1 MANTMLTRSPLASY
15 SFTDSSG
22 ANIRVCYQNRDGV
35 IGMTGY
41 DDKKGWRNSGKE
53 LRLYT
58 VRSDGAI
65 AERCYSGGEWYD
77 GELTGVF
84 VAAKYSQLA
93 AAAFETS
100 NGTISIRV
108 YYQDP
113 DNKIHE
119 ACRDGSEPWFD
130 GNIFETAIAA
140 TSIAVSQIPGR
151 EWYLWLFFQRP
162 NTEFV
167 EWLMQASSSWKQGVF
182 KSQATYDPGAY
193 ISCASYGRDDHRGF
207 TVDRE
212 NKLCVTEF
220 NAGSNNWQPTKQLG
234 PVIPQSALAAVP
246 VPGNVPWVRIYVQT
260 SPGQIA
266 EWGTN
271 DGKNY
276 SLMASQLPTN

>member
-1 MANTMLTRSPLASY
+1 MIPPTPSLRQVDL
-15 SFTDSSG
+15 
-22 ANIRVCYQNRDGV
+22 RVSN
-35 IGMTGY
+35 
-41 DDKKGWRNSGKE
+41 
-53 LRLYT
+53 T
-58 VRSDGAI
+58 VRT
-65 AERCYSGGEWYD
+65 R
-77 GELTGVF
+77 T
-84 VAAKYSQLA
+84 
-93 AAAFETS
+93 
-100 NGTISIRV
+100 
-108 YYQDP
+108 
-113 DNKIHE
+113 
-119 ACRDGSEPWFD
+119 
-130 GNIFETAIAA
+130 
-140 TSIAVSQIPGR
+140 
-151 EWYLWLFFQRP
+151 
-162 NTEFV
+162 
-167 EWLMQASSSWKQGVF
+167 GVF